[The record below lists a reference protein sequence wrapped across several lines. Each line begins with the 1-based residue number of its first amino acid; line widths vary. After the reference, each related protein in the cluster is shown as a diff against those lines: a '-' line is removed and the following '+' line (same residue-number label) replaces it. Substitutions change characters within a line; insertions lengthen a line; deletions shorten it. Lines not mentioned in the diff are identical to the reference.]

1 MMNFADFQYAVRLL
15 FKRPGFTA
23 LTVIVM
29 AVGIGLSVYLFSF
42 LNVMAYKDL
51 PFEDSQSL
59 VVIDKIQ
66 NGSRFNG
73 GNVDLHDFEEIR
85 TNVSGFSETSVYNE
99 TSVNV
104 SFKDGAR
111 RYNATMVEPNFFHM
125 TRTIPLVGRDF
136 VAEDNLVGSD
146 NVAVISYDIWQN
158 QYGSDPKITERSIRI
173 GGEKQQIIGVMP
185 AGYYFPRS
193 SEVWLPMREDVTKIQ
208 RGKASNY
215 AGIAHISASSS
226 VEKVTQEINLVMKR
240 LAEKYPKTN
249 GDVGAYVTTYPM
261 STMGEGGD
269 IFIFSM
275 YSVAILLL
283 LLASVNVGNL
293 LLSRAIERGKE
304 TAIRMALG
312 APRARLIGQMLW
324 ESIIICTLGGV
335 IGLLI
340 AAWGLEKT
348 SAITATFTDDKPFFW
363 WQFGI
368 DSFTLKVFICLIA
381 GTILVTG
388 LLPAWK
394 NSGTDFNSVLRDGTR
409 GALGKKAGRLNKVLV
424 ISEVFLSMTV
434 LIAAGV
440 MVLGTYFASNA
451 DYGADTE
458 SVLTARIKLTE
469 STYDTPEKRNQLV
482 KKLKQGLQNS
492 PGIGDV
498 AIMSSLPGDYTW
510 SPTIAIDGV
519 EYVNDDNF
527 PRANYITTSPG
538 SLAKIGVE
546 LIAGR
551 HLNNRDDDPKAQTIV
566 VTDSFAKRFFPD
578 ESAVGK
584 RMRIAEIEEEDGERK
599 WLTIVGVVE
608 HTIQGQPFNISSK
621 RPSFFRPLGQVS
633 RINLI
638 IAMKMLSDESTTIQS
653 LRATLQAIDSELPAY
668 TIKTYKEKLQ
678 RNIAGVGF
686 ASRIFLIFAG
696 VAVILAASGI
706 YGVMGNTINQRTQE
720 IGIKRA
726 LGADEKRIISEF
738 LWSGVRQL
746 LWGAIPGTLAGAGL
760 GFALSQLMATGSS
773 TLLFVS
779 IAMFTI
785 IAVVVLIAT
794 ILPTR
799 RALHMEPSQALHYE

>member
-1 MMNFADFQYAVRLL
+1 MMNFADLQYAVRLL
-15 FKRPGFTA
+15 FKRPGFTG
-23 LTVIVM
+23 LTVSVM

-51 PFEDSQSL
+51 PFEDSHSL
-59 VVIDKIQ
+59 VVLDKVQ
-66 NGSRFNG
+66 NGLQFNG

-85 TNVSGFSETSVYNE
+85 ANITGLSEMSAFSE

-111 RYNATMVEPNFFHM
+111 RYNATMVEPNFFHL
-125 TRTIPLVGRDF
+125 TRTSPILGRDF
-136 VAEDNLVGSD
+136 VDQDNAKGNQ
-146 NVAVISYDIWQN
+146 NVAVISYDMWQN
-158 QYGSDPKITERSIRI
+158 QYGGDPKITENSIRI

-193 SEVWLPMREDVTKIQ
+193 SEVWLPMREDANKIQ
-208 RGKASNY
+208 RGKAGNY
-215 AGIAHISASSS
+215 AGVAHISATSS
-226 VEKVTQEINLVMKR
+226 VEVVTQQINVVMKR

-249 GDVGAYVTTYPM
+249 GDVGAYVTTFPM
-261 STMGEGGD
+261 STMGQGGD
-269 IFIFSM
+269 VFIFSM

-312 APRARLIGQMLW
+312 APRARLISQMLW
-324 ESIIICTLGGV
+324 ESIIICTLGGI

-368 DSFTLKVFICLIA
+368 DAFTLKIFFSLII
-381 GTILVTG
+381 GTILITG

-409 GALGKKAGRLNKVLV
+409 GALGKKAGRLNRLLV

-458 SVLTARIKLTE
+458 EVLTARVRLTE
-469 STYDTPEKRNQLV
+469 STYNTPEKRNLLV
-482 KKLKQGLQNS
+482 KKLQQSLENS

-498 AIMSSLPGDYTW
+498 AIMSALPGDYTW
-510 SPTIAIDGV
+510 SPTIAIDGI
-519 EYVNDDNF
+519 EYVNQDNL

-538 SLAKIGVE
+538 SLAKLGVE
-546 LIAGR
+546 LISGR
-551 HLNNRDDDPKAQTIV
+551 YLDNRDDNPEMQTIV
-566 VTDSFAKRFFPD
+566 VTESFEKRFYPN

-584 RMRIAEIEEEDGERK
+584 RMRIAEIEDGEFK

-608 HTIQGQPFNISSK
+608 HTIQSQSFNTSSR

-638 IAMKMLSDESTTIQS
+638 IAMKTLTDDVTAIRS
-653 LRATLQAIDSELPAY
+653 LRASLQSIDSELPAF
-668 TIKTYKEKLQ
+668 TIKTYQEKLD
-678 RNIAGVGF
+678 RNVAGVGF
-686 ASRIFLIFAG
+686 ASKIFLIFSG

-706 YGVMGNTINQRTQE
+706 YGVMGNTVNQQTQE

-726 LGADEKRIISEF
+726 LGANEKQITGEF
-738 LWSGVRQL
+738 LWSSIRQL
-746 LWGAIPGTLAGAGL
+746 FWGAIPGTIAGAGL
-760 GFALSQLMATGSS
+760 GFALSQLMATGSG
-773 TLLFVS
+773 TLVSVS
-779 IAMFTI
+779 ILVFAVIAIVVI
-785 IAVVVLIAT
+785 IAT
-794 ILPTR
+794 FLPTR
-799 RALHMEPSQALHYE
+799 RALQMEPSQALRYE